1 MTMNNIS
8 ENKGGSKIVADTR
21 TSKRKHI
28 LFDKIPHNLAVGKD
42 EGKGEGVWAGHV
54 HTYI

>member
-1 MTMNNIS
+1 MIMNNVS
-8 ENKGGSKIVADTR
+8 GKKGGSKIVADTK

-42 EGKGEGVWAGHV
+42 EGKG
-54 HTYI
+54 